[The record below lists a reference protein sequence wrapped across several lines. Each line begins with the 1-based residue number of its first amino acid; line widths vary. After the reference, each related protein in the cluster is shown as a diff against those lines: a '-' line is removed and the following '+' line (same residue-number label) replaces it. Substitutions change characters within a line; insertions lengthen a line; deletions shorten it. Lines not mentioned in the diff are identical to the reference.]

1 VARRPERVGTD
12 DGPSLRERNC
22 VVNDTAPNGRVKV
35 ANTQPLS
42 LAPIIRRPYR
52 NLTEAIYWMHKEWP
66 DWEVR
71 RDETAKMQAL
81 GQADDAL
88 QAVIA
93 HATHLSQTLRRCYD
107 VEMNRIAP

>member
-1 VARRPERVGTD
+1 MPESHSPTSRP
-12 DGPSLRERNC
+12 S
-22 VVNDTAPNGRVKV
+22 
-35 ANTQPLS
+35 LS

-71 RDETAKMQAL
+71 RDEVAKCQAL
-81 GQADDAL
+81 SVADDAV
-88 QAVIA
+88 QGIIA
-93 HATHLSQTLRRCYD
+93 HAEHLSQTLRRCYD

>member
-1 VARRPERVGTD
+1 
-12 DGPSLRERNC
+12 
-22 VVNDTAPNGRVKV
+22 VNDTASNGKVKV
-35 ANTQPLS
+35 AGTPSLS

-71 RDETAKMQAL
+71 RDETARMQAL

-88 QAVIA
+88 QGLIA
-93 HATHLSQTLRRCYD
+93 HAVELSQTLRRCWD
-107 VEMNRIAP
+107 IEANRPLP

>member
-1 VARRPERVGTD
+1 VEH
-12 DGPSLRERNC
+12 
-22 VVNDTAPNGRVKV
+22 TASNGSVKV

-71 RDETAKMQAL
+71 RDATARCQAL

-88 QAVIA
+88 QGVIA
-93 HATHLSQTLRRCYD
+93 HAIETSQTIRRLWD
-107 VEMNRIAP
+107 QEARRIGESWPNETP